1 MTLFIDDRR
10 IDCDFKEKIRE
21 LSGQNVALCMQC
33 GTCTAS
39 CPMSAD
45 TEEVPRKLMQ
55 LIQLG
60 LREEVLEAPLAWV
73 CASCHTCMA
82 RCPRGIDIT
91 RVMEAVRQLG
101 LRENVDH
108 VNLSALPAEQLRDLP
123 QIAFVSCFR
132 KLTA

>member
-33 GTCTAS
+33 GTCT
-39 CPMSAD
+39 
-45 TEEVPRKLMQ
+45 EVVPRKRMQ